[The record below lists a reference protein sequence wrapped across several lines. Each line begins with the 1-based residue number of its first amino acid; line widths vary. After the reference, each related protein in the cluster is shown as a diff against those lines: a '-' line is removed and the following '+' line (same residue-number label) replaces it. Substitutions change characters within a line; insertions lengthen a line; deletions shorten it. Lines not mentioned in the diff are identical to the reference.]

1 MLLHLVRGLCQ
12 ILRRH
17 FVMPWIRHGTSQN
30 CSRDSFPEVTAPC
43 LRQRQ
48 APAAQ
53 TCALEALE
61 GCDLTAAQ
69 WSCLRQRLAGSPQPS
84 GLGVGGAG
92 RALGRVTRRKLHPG
106 WQEQGRTQPAPASVL
121 FCFFFRLS
129 KYRKTFSFTAGF

>member
-61 GCDLTAAQ
+61 GCDLTALSGAASASG
-69 WSCLRQRLAGSPQPS
+69 WLGHHSPVARAWVERAGPWD
-84 GLGVGGAG
+84 A
-92 RALGRVTRRKLHPG
+92 
-106 WQEQGRTQPAPASVL
+106 
-121 FCFFFRLS
+121 
-129 KYRKTFSFTAGF
+129 